1 MSFKEWYVNEE
12 LQHLSKELSL
22 SENYL
27 STQLSTIN
35 LYILTKWHNKK
46 SLQKSLDTEQKKLS
60 LLTRDCNL
68 LYSQLKKLL
77 LMSRNMNY
85 ARKNL
90 IYLKHVYTIQS
101 TQIKFENPKSPLPLK
116 RLMDRFL
123 TTLISRKLKV
133 KEKCIF
139 RILLILIFTTTNL
152 LQVYYINIAFYK
164 NLEGINRSL

>member
-85 ARKNL
+85 ARK
-90 IYLKHVYTIQS
+90 S
-101 TQIKFENPKSPLPLK
+101 SLPLK
-116 RLMDRFL
+116 RFMDRFL

-133 KEKCIF
+133 KQKCIF